1 MAVTRDEFEK
11 GMTYQQYK
19 DQMTRNKE
27 RLEENEGLV
36 EIGPDDLAA
45 LRRLPRPVNVL
56 ALAEDW
62 CGDVI
67 ANLPVLGKLAEASSG
82 KLNVRILLRDQN
94 LDVMD
99 RYLNRGEFRSI
110 PTFVFLDQNLGE
122 VGVFKERPDSV
133 TKTQAEKRAALHAA
147 HPEWGAPGTPPNE
160 MPEDVRQSYQ
170 EAMAQMRDEIRPFA
184 NKEVL
189 RELRAILEKAAT

>member
-11 GMTYQQYK
+11 GMTYQEYK
-19 DQMTRNKE
+19 AQMTRNKE
-27 RLEENEGLV
+27 RFEENEGFIEL
-36 EIGPDDLAA
+36 GPDDRATLG
-45 LRRLPRPVNVL
+45 RLSKPLNVL

-82 KLNVRILLRDQN
+82 KLNVRVLLRDQN

-99 RYLNRGEFRSI
+99 RYLNRGEVRSI
-110 PTFVFLDQNLGE
+110 PTFVFLCHEFGE
-122 VGVFKERPDSV
+122 VGVFKERPESV
-133 TKTQAEKRAALHAA
+133 TKTNAEQRAALHAA
-147 HPEWGAPGTPPNE
+147 HPEWGPPGTPPNE
-160 MPEDVRQSYQ
+160 MADDVRQSYQ
-170 EAMAQMRDEIRPFA
+170 AAMAQMRDEVRPFA

-189 RELRAILEKAAT
+189 KELRAIVEKAAG

>member
-1 MAVTRDEFEK
+1 MAVSRDEFAK
-11 GMTYQQYK
+11 GMTYAEYK
-19 DQMTRNKE
+19 AQMTRNKD
-27 RLEENEGLV
+27 RFEENEGLIEV
-36 EIGPDDLAA
+36 GPEDLAA
-45 LRRLPRPVNVL
+45 LRRLPKPLNVL

-82 KLNVRILLRDQN
+82 KLDVRILLRDQN

-110 PTFVFLDQNLGE
+110 PTFVFLDQDFGE
-122 VGVFKERPDSV
+122 VGVFKERPESV
-133 TKTQAEKRAALHAA
+133 TKKNAEKRAALHAA
-147 HPEWGAPGTPPNE
+147 HPEWGPPGTPPNE

-170 EAMAQMRDEIRPFA
+170 EAMAQMRDEVRPFA
-184 NKEVL
+184 IKEVL
-189 RELRAILEKAAT
+189 GELRAIVEKAAG